1 LEKIRTTHKPT
12 PHVAKAAPK
21 KDKKHDAPGDEAVE
35 MAMPI
40 GDAGLE
46 NLEEELEA
54 VMQSDAE
61 LSPEDIAKV
70 EGILKQSVQIDD
82 GDDEENDAV
91 DGDVALDPD
100 DKSLI
105 AQAELG
111 KELKC
116 QGIVSG
122 DLSPDVLDIANALS
136 QSDDYKD
143 MPLEELLVEAA
154 KHHSAKVKDAEE
166 TKKPT
171 HSKKKPT
178 KVRIAKE
185 DYESALDSGISIAS
199 RVNIAERQ
207 EQLQDEWL
215 AQLNDAITALNLVAL
230 P

>member
-1 LEKIRTTHKPT
+1 
-12 PHVAKAAPK
+12 
-21 KDKKHDAPGDEAVE
+21 
-35 MAMPI
+35 M
-40 GDAGLE
+40 E

-70 EGILKQSVQIDD
+70 EGILEQSVQIDD

-154 KHHSAKVKDAEE
+154 KHHSAKVKDA
-166 TKKPT
+166 
-171 HSKKKPT
+171 
-178 KVRIAKE
+178 VFKE
-185 DYESALDSGISIAS
+185 DGNTIEDTEISNGQSKPLALFITIGSQAS
-199 RVNIAERQ
+199 YNAINRV
-207 EQLQDEWL
+207 
-215 AQLNDAITALNLVAL
+215 AIKHRKK
-230 P
+230 